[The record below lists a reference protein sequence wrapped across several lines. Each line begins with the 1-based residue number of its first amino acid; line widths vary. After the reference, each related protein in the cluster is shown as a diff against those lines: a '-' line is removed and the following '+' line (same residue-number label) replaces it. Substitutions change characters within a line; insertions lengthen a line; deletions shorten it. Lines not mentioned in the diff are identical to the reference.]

1 MKFIFPLRIHGRWSI
16 WSDYNFDTTR
26 ECQEYTCSICRWYR
40 RPNCTNG
47 IETNCDPEN
56 HEINAS
62 CWCFTIAPMIEGIS
76 EFFANQK
83 YDCRLHAYNNYIRTK
98 NFVVFIWK
106 LQKGKV
112 VLRFDKRG
120 KPFIYYQ
127 GLNDKCEHLTDSLE
141 DAFTIMSCNNFD
153 LRKECMNLYKG

>member
-1 MKFIFPLRIHGRWSI
+1 
-16 WSDYNFDTTR
+16 
-26 ECQEYTCSICRWYR
+26 
-40 RPNCTNG
+40 
-47 IETNCDPEN
+47 
-56 HEINAS
+56 
-62 CWCFTIAPMIEGIS
+62 MIEGIS

-127 GLNDKCEHLTDSLE
+127 GLNDKCECLTDSLE
-141 DAFTIMSCNNFD
+141 DAFVRMSGNNFD
-153 LRKECMNLYKG
+153 LRKECMSLYKG